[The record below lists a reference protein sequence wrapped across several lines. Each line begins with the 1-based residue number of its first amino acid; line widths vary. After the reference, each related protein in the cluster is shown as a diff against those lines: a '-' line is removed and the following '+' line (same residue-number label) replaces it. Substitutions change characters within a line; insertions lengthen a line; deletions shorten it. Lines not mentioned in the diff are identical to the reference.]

1 MKLTGK
7 LTPWIKMKYGVGDF
21 GMAVVTAMLQFS
33 MLFYYTDVVG
43 VNPGLA
49 GTAMLVGKIT
59 WDLINDTLFGYL
71 EDKTQSRWGKR
82 RPYLIFGALPFALS
96 FWGVFSIPQG
106 LGDVAYFFLIIGS
119 FILFDTFHTLTATAY
134 SAMTAEITEDYNE
147 RTSLSTYRMVFSV
160 IGYIAGAGV
169 SGVLAGVF
177 ADLFNVTVHQGWSI
191 VALVFGVLGGISMLI
206 PGLFLKYEPAVESK
220 PSEIP
225 PLKSILSTFKNKPFV
240 MYVIITSIMSIS
252 FTMVTTM
259 LNYYIA
265 HQVHMEESGLFV
277 MLAMMGTLA
286 VFLVPCGM
294 LSGKIGKA
302 NTYAL
307 GLTIASAALIGVFL
321 LPEGPTPLVFILAAI
336 AGLGFSSQW
345 VCPHSMIPDVIE
357 YDELMTGERREGV
370 YYGVHATSGKITG
383 ALASAACGWG
393 LELGGYLEKLEEG
406 QSQPDGAVWAIRI
419 MFALIPAIFLLVCV
433 PLLRK
438 YPITRESHAE
448 VMRQLA
454 ERRAARA
461 EGAAV
466 AEENAPE
473 ASEPVSE
480 ADEASEPEATAEAE
494 ESVEAEATV
503 E

>member
-1 MKLTGK
+1 MKKLSVLT
-7 LTPWIKMKYGVGDF
+7 KMKYGVGDF

-43 VNPGLA
+43 VKPGLA

-71 EDKTQSRWGKR
+71 EDKTKSRWGKR

-96 FWGVFSIPQG
+96 FWGVFSIPKG
-106 LGDVAYFFLIIGS
+106 LGDTAYFFLIIGS

-169 SGVLAGVF
+169 SGVLADVYSKAFG
-177 ADLFNVTVHQGWSI
+177 ATIAQGWSL
-191 VALVFGVLGGISMLI
+191 VALTFGVLGGISMLI
-206 PGLFLKYEPAVESK
+206 PGLFLKYTPAVESK

-225 PLKSILSTFKNKPFV
+225 PFKSIISTFKNKPFV

-265 HQVHMEESGLFV
+265 HRLDMEESGLLI

-286 VFLVPCGM
+286 IFLVPCGILM
-294 LSGKIGKA
+294 NKIGKA
-302 NTYAL
+302 KAYAL
-307 GLTIASAALIGVFL
+307 GLTIASAALIVVFL
-321 LPEGPTPLVFILAAI
+321 LPGGPNPMIFILAAI
-336 AGLGFSSQW
+336 AGLGFSAQW

-393 LELGGYLEKLEEG
+393 LELGNYIDNLQPG
-406 QSQPDGAVWAIRI
+406 QTQPEGAVLAIRI

-433 PLLRK
+433 PLLLK
-438 YPITRESHAE
+438 YPITKESHAE
-448 VMRQLA
+448 VMRKLQ
-454 ERRAARA
+454 ERR
-461 EGAAV
+461 GQKV
-466 AEENAPE
+466 
-473 ASEPVSE
+473 
-480 ADEASEPEATAEAE
+480 
-494 ESVEAEATV
+494 
-503 E
+503 

>member
-1 MKLTGK
+1 MSISKKIKGDFVMKNGK
-7 LTPWIKMKYGVGDF
+7 LSVATKMKYGVGDF

-43 VNPGLA
+43 VKPGLA

-71 EDKTQSRWGKR
+71 GDRTKSKWGKR

-96 FWGVFSIPQG
+96 FWGVFSIPKG

-147 RTSLSTYRMVFSV
+147 RTSLTTYRMVFSV
-160 IGYIAGAGV
+160 IGYISGAGV
-169 SGVLAGVF
+169 SGVLAG
-177 ADLFNVTVHQGWSI
+177 LFSSLFGITEHEGWSL
-191 VALVFGVLGGISMLI
+191 VALTFGILGGVAMLI
-206 PGLFLKYEPAVESK
+206 PGLFLKYDTAVESK

-225 PLKSILSTFKNKPFV
+225 AFKSILSTFKNKPFV

-259 LNYYIA
+259 LNYYIE
-265 HQVHMEESGLFV
+265 HHLHMEESGLLI

-286 VFLVPCGM
+286 VFLVPCGILM
-294 LSGKIGKA
+294 NKVGKA
-302 NTYAL
+302 KSYAI
-307 GLTIASAALIGVFL
+307 GLTIASAALIAVFFI
-321 LPEGPTPLVFILAAI
+321 PGGPNPLIFILAAI
-336 AGLGFSSQW
+336 AGLGFSAQW
-345 VCPHSMIPDVIE
+345 VCPHAMIPDVIE

-393 LELGGYLEKLEEG
+393 LELGRYVDNLQAG
-406 QSQPDGAVWAIRI
+406 QTQPESAVVSIRI
-419 MFALIPAIFLLVCV
+419 MFALIPAVFLLICV
-433 PLLRK
+433 PLLLK
-438 YPITRESHAE
+438 YPITKASHAE
-448 VMRQLA
+448 VMKKLQ
-454 ERRAARA
+454 ERRAAKN
-461 EGAAV
+461 
-466 AEENAPE
+466 EEKAK
-473 ASEPVSE
+473 
-480 ADEASEPEATAEAE
+480 
-494 ESVEAEATV
+494 VETK
-503 E
+503 

>member
-1 MKLTGK
+1 MKKLSVLTK
-7 LTPWIKMKYGVGDF
+7 LKYGVGDF

-43 VNPGLA
+43 VKPGLA

-71 EDKTQSRWGKR
+71 EDKTKSRWGKR

-96 FWGVFSIPQG
+96 FWGVFSIPKG
-106 LGDVAYFFLIIGS
+106 LGDTAYFFLIIGS

-160 IGYIAGAGV
+160 IGYISGAGV
-169 SGVLAGVF
+169 SGVLADIYSKSFGVSV
-177 ADLFNVTVHQGWSI
+177 AEGWSL
-191 VALVFGVLGGISMLI
+191 VALTFGVLGGISMLI
-206 PGLFLKYEPAVESK
+206 PGLFLKYTPAVESK
-220 PSEIP
+220 PSDLP
-225 PLKSILSTFKNKPFV
+225 PVKSILSTFKNKPFV
-240 MYVIITSIMSIS
+240 MYVIITSIMSVS

-265 HQVHMEESGLFV
+265 HRLDMEESGLLI

-286 VFLVPCGM
+286 IFLVPCGILM
-294 LSGKIGKA
+294 NKIGKA
-302 NTYAL
+302 KAYAL
-307 GLTIASAALIGVFL
+307 GLTIASAALIVVFL
-321 LPEGPTPLVFILAAI
+321 LPGGPNPMIFILAAI
-336 AGLGFSSQW
+336 AGLGFSAQW

-393 LELGGYLEKLEEG
+393 LELGNYIDNLQPG
-406 QSQPDGAVWAIRI
+406 QTQPEGAVLAIRI
-419 MFALIPAIFLLVCV
+419 MFALIPAFFLLVCV
-433 PLLRK
+433 PLLLK
-438 YPITRESHAE
+438 YPITKESHAE
-448 VMRQLA
+448 VMRKLQ
-454 ERRAARA
+454 ERR
-461 EGAAV
+461 GQAV
-466 AEENAPE
+466 K
-473 ASEPVSE
+473 
-480 ADEASEPEATAEAE
+480 
-494 ESVEAEATV
+494 
-503 E
+503 

>member
-1 MKLTGK
+1 MKLNKKGK
-7 LTPWIKMKYGVGDF
+7 LSVLTKMKYGVGDF

-33 MLFYYTDVVG
+33 MLFYYTDIVG
-43 VNPGLA
+43 VRPGLA

-71 EDKTQSRWGKR
+71 EDKTKARWGKR

-106 LGDVAYFFLIIGS
+106 LGDTAYFFLIIGS

-169 SGVLAGVF
+169 SGMLADIFANAFGVSI
-177 ADLFNVTVHQGWSI
+177 AQGWSL
-191 VALVFGVLGGISMLI
+191 VALTFGVLGGISMLI

-220 PSEIP
+220 PSELP
-225 PLKSILSTFKNKPFV
+225 PIKSILSTFKNKPFV

-265 HQVHMEESGLFV
+265 HQVHMEESGLLV

-294 LSGKIGKA
+294 LSAGKLGKA

-321 LPEGPTPLVFILAAI
+321 LPEGPTPLVYVLAAI
-336 AGLGFSSQW
+336 AGLGFSAQW

-393 LELGGYLEKLEEG
+393 LELGGYLETLEPG
-406 QSQPDGAVWAIRI
+406 QSQPDGAVLAIRI
-419 MFALIPAIFLLVCV
+419 MFALIPAIFLLICV
-433 PLLRK
+433 PMLRK

-448 VMRQLA
+448 VMKKLA
-454 ERRAARA
+454 ERRAS
-461 EGAAV
+461 EKNDTSKDSV
-466 AEENAPE
+466 AED
-473 ASEPVSE
+473 ASS
-480 ADEASEPEATAEAE
+480 AEAAPQISKYKTE
-494 ESVEAEATV
+494 KGYTV
-503 E
+503 ITK

>member
-1 MKLTGK
+1 
-7 LTPWIKMKYGVGDF
+7 
-21 GMAVVTAMLQFS
+21 
-33 MLFYYTDVVG
+33 
-43 VNPGLA
+43 
-49 GTAMLVGKIT
+49 MLVGKIT

-71 EDKTQSRWGKR
+71 EDKTKSRWGKR

-96 FWGVFSIPQG
+96 FWGVFSIPKG
-106 LGDVAYFFLIIGS
+106 LGDTAYFFLIIGS

-169 SGVLAGVF
+169 SGMLADIFANAFGVSI
-177 ADLFNVTVHQGWSI
+177 AQGWSL
-191 VALVFGVLGGISMLI
+191 VALTFGVLGGISMLI

-220 PSEIP
+220 PSELP
-225 PLKSILSTFKNKPFV
+225 PIKSILSTFKNKPFV

-265 HQVHMEESGLFV
+265 HQVHMEESGLLV

-294 LSGKIGKA
+294 LSAGKLGKA

-321 LPEGPTPLVFILAAI
+321 LPKGPTPLVYVLAAI
-336 AGLGFSSQW
+336 AGLGFSAQW

-393 LELGGYLEKLEEG
+393 LELGGYLETLEPG
-406 QSQPDGAVWAIRI
+406 QSQPDGAVLAIRI
-419 MFALIPAIFLLVCV
+419 MFALIPAIFLLICV
-433 PLLRK
+433 PMLRK

-448 VMRQLA
+448 VMKKLA
-454 ERRAARA
+454 ERRAS
-461 EGAAV
+461 EKNDTSKDSV
-466 AEENAPE
+466 EED
-473 ASEPVSE
+473 ASS
-480 ADEASEPEATAEAE
+480 ADEAPQISEYKTEKGY
-494 ESVEAEATV
+494 TV
-503 E
+503 ITK

>member
-1 MKLTGK
+1 MKKLSVLT
-7 LTPWIKMKYGVGDF
+7 KMKYGVGDF

-43 VNPGLA
+43 VKPGLA

-71 EDKTQSRWGKR
+71 EDKTKSRWGKR

-96 FWGVFSIPQG
+96 FWGVFSIPKG
-106 LGDVAYFFLIIGS
+106 LGDTAYFFLIIGS

-160 IGYIAGAGV
+160 IGYISGAGV
-169 SGVLAGVF
+169 SGVLADIFSKSFGVSV
-177 ADLFNVTVHQGWSI
+177 AEGWSL
-191 VALVFGVLGGISMLI
+191 VALTFGVLGGISMLI
-206 PGLFLKYEPAVESK
+206 PGLFLKYTPAVKSK
-220 PSEIP
+220 PSELP
-225 PLKSILSTFKNKPFV
+225 PFKSILSTFKNKPFV

-265 HQVHMEESGLFV
+265 HRLDMEESGLLI

-286 VFLVPCGM
+286 IFLVPCGILM
-294 LSGKIGKA
+294 NKIGKA
-302 NTYAL
+302 KAYAL
-307 GLTIASAALIGVFL
+307 GLTIASAALIVVFL
-321 LPEGPTPLVFILAAI
+321 LPGGPNPLIFILAAI
-336 AGLGFSSQW
+336 AGLGFSAQW

-393 LELGGYLEKLEEG
+393 LELGNYVDNLQPG
-406 QSQPDGAVWAIRI
+406 QTQPEGAVLAIRI
-419 MFALIPAIFLLVCV
+419 MFALVPAFFLLVCV
-433 PLLRK
+433 PLLLK
-438 YPITRESHAE
+438 YPITKESHAE
-448 VMRQLA
+448 VMRKLQ
-454 ERRAARA
+454 ERR
-461 EGAAV
+461 GQAV
-466 AEENAPE
+466 K
-473 ASEPVSE
+473 
-480 ADEASEPEATAEAE
+480 
-494 ESVEAEATV
+494 
-503 E
+503 

>member
-1 MKLTGK
+1 MKK
-7 LTPWIKMKYGVGDF
+7 LSVATKMKYGVGDF

-43 VNPGLA
+43 VKPGLA

-71 EDKTQSRWGKR
+71 EDKTKSRWGKR

-96 FWGVFSIPQG
+96 FWGVFSIPKG
-106 LGDVAYFFLIIGS
+106 LGDTAYFFLIIGS

-169 SGVLAGVF
+169 SGVLADVYSKAFG
-177 ADLFNVTVHQGWSI
+177 VTVAQGWSL
-191 VALVFGVLGGISMLI
+191 VALTFGVLGGISMLI

-220 PSEIP
+220 PSELP
-225 PLKSILSTFKNKPFV
+225 PFKSILSTFKNKPFV

-265 HQVHMEESGLFV
+265 HRLDMEESGLLI

-286 VFLVPCGM
+286 IFLVPCGIFM
-294 LSGKIGKA
+294 NKIGKA
-302 NTYAL
+302 KAYAL
-307 GLTIASAALIGVFL
+307 GLTIASAALIVVFL
-321 LPEGPTPLVFILAAI
+321 LPGGPNPMIFLLAAI
-336 AGLGFSSQW
+336 AGLGFSAQW

-393 LELGGYLEKLEEG
+393 LELGNYVDNLQPGEV
-406 QSQPDGAVWAIRI
+406 QPDGAVLSIRI

-433 PLLRK
+433 PLLLK

-448 VMRQLA
+448 VMRKLE
-454 ERRAARA
+454 ERR
-461 EGAAV
+461 GQAV
-466 AEENAPE
+466 K
-473 ASEPVSE
+473 
-480 ADEASEPEATAEAE
+480 
-494 ESVEAEATV
+494 
-503 E
+503 

>member
-1 MKLTGK
+1 MKK
-7 LTPWIKMKYGVGDF
+7 LSVATKMKYGVGDF

-43 VNPGLA
+43 VKPGLA

-71 EDKTQSRWGKR
+71 EDKTKSRWGKR

-96 FWGVFSIPQG
+96 FWGVFSIPKG
-106 LGDVAYFFLIIGS
+106 LGDTAYFFLIIGS

-169 SGVLAGVF
+169 SGVLADVYSKAFG
-177 ADLFNVTVHQGWSI
+177 VTVAQGWSL
-191 VALVFGVLGGISMLI
+191 VALTFGVLGGISMLI

-220 PSEIP
+220 PSELP
-225 PLKSILSTFKNKPFV
+225 PFKSILSTFKNKPFV

-265 HQVHMEESGLFV
+265 HRLDMEESGLLI

-286 VFLVPCGM
+286 IFLVPCGIIM
-294 LSGKIGKA
+294 NKIGKA
-302 NTYAL
+302 KAYAL
-307 GLTIASAALIGVFL
+307 GLTIASAALIVVFL
-321 LPEGPTPLVFILAAI
+321 LPGGPNPMIFLLAAI
-336 AGLGFSSQW
+336 AGLGFSAQW

-393 LELGGYLEKLEEG
+393 LELGNYVDNLQPGEV
-406 QSQPDGAVWAIRI
+406 QPDGAVLSIRI

-433 PLLRK
+433 PLLLK

-448 VMRQLA
+448 VMRKLE
-454 ERRAARA
+454 ERR
-461 EGAAV
+461 GQAV
-466 AEENAPE
+466 K
-473 ASEPVSE
+473 
-480 ADEASEPEATAEAE
+480 
-494 ESVEAEATV
+494 
-503 E
+503 

>member
-1 MKLTGK
+1 MKSGAK
-7 LTPWIKMKYGVGDF
+7 LSVMTKLKYGVGDF

-43 VNPGLA
+43 VKPGLA

-71 EDKTQSRWGKR
+71 EDKTKSRWGKR

-96 FWGVFSIPQG
+96 FWGVFSIPKG
-106 LGDVAYFFLIIGS
+106 LGDTAYFFLIIGS

-169 SGVLAGVF
+169 SGVLADVYSKAFGVSV
-177 ADLFNVTVHQGWSI
+177 AQGWSL
-191 VALVFGVLGGISMLI
+191 VALTFGVLGGISMLI

-220 PSEIP
+220 PSELP

-265 HQVHMEESGLFV
+265 HQVHMEESGLLV

-286 VFLVPCGM
+286 IFLVPCGI

-307 GLTIASAALIGVFL
+307 GLSIASVALIGVFL
-321 LPEGPTPLVFILAAI
+321 LPKGPTPLVFLLAAI
-336 AGLGFSSQW
+336 AGLGFSAQW

-393 LELGGYLEKLEEG
+393 LELGGYIDNLEQASAG
-406 QSQPDGAVWAIRI
+406 QPDGAVLAIRI
-419 MFALIPAIFLLVCV
+419 MFALVPAVFLLICV
-433 PLLRK
+433 PMLLK
-438 YPITRESHAE
+438 YPITKESHAE
-448 VMRQLA
+448 VMRKLQEKRSA
-454 ERRAARA
+454 KK
-461 EGAAV
+461 EG
-466 AEENAPE
+466 
-473 ASEPVSE
+473 
-480 ADEASEPEATAEAE
+480 
-494 ESVEAEATV
+494 
-503 E
+503 

>member
-43 VNPGLA
+43 VSPGLA

-71 EDKTQSRWGKR
+71 EDKTKSRWGKR

-96 FWGVFSIPQG
+96 FWGVFSIPKG
-106 LGDVAYFFLIIGS
+106 LGDVEYFFLIIGS
-119 FILFDTFHTLTATAY
+119 FILFDTFHTLTGTAY

-169 SGVLAGVF
+169 SGALADIF
-177 ADLFNVTVHQGWSI
+177 ANMFNVSVHQGWSI

-220 PSEIP
+220 PSELP
-225 PLKSILSTFKNKPFV
+225 PFKSIISTFKNKPFV

-265 HQVHMEESGLFV
+265 HRVQMEELGLFV

-286 VFLVPCGM
+286 VFLVPCGI

-302 NTYAL
+302 KAYAL
-307 GLTIASAALIGVFL
+307 GLTIASAALVGVFL
-321 LPEGPTPLVFILAAI
+321 LPSGPSPKIFGLAAI
-336 AGLGFSSQW
+336 AGLGFSAQW

-383 ALASAACGWG
+383 ALASAVCGWG
-393 LELGGYLEKLEEG
+393 LELGRYVEKLEVG
-406 QSQPDGAVWAIRI
+406 QTQPESAVWAIRI
-419 MFALIPAIFLLVCV
+419 MFALIPAIFLLICV
-433 PLLRK
+433 PLLMK
-438 YPITRESHAE
+438 YPITRESHEE
-448 VMRQLA
+448 VMRQLS
-454 ERRAARA
+454 ERRAAQA
-461 EGAAV
+461 
-466 AEENAPE
+466 ENAH
-473 ASEPVSE
+473 SE
-480 ADEASEPEATAEAE
+480 ATEAENAEQTPVEEAPAE
-494 ESVEAEATV
+494 ESVEVGVQSE
-503 E
+503 